1 MAVENKFKLNVIA
14 ASVLMGLSLSAVA
27 AGGSQPAA
35 GAVSAKEAPAAGTEK
50 AKEAA
55 VSSVTGFNPVVAGQA
70 SVAADA
76 TKLKYSGEKTVSSL
90 FDTDGAVEAFN
101 KAHDAAFGAKGAL
114 DAKSLGVIADYN
126 KAKAD
131 TAKAD
136 ADWDSF
142 AARADVIGSAYGAAL
157 GNVYGTGKTGAY
169 TDDLASVTS
178 FSTLATSGAFGEYV
192 KGVNDFKSKLGTFQE
207 ALIGADGKGG
217 ALITPLGKSDE
228 AATKL
233 QTAVDKVQGYRS
245 YLEAWA
251 KNEAADLKVD
261 AAKNQIMA
269 TLPEMQHFITEW
281 SGLSDNGKGDG
292 KPDLAAKYQ
301 AFSEAVTALQSADDK
316 KLFDA
321 RGKLKDAAS
330 ALKTSLGS
338 VNIIDKDT
346 GVVQSGDASAFETLM
361 TKVLNAVDAI
371 AATDA
376 DKAAWATLEKTGKFS
391 DLPAYGDTFNLAY
404 GSIDKIGDTQVAS
417 VQDALQGL
425 QEAFATLCGGDGA
438 SDICTGKNGYT
449 NVADLKTSWE
459 KLMGADG
466 KGTDTKSLA
475 FAYKTALDKL
485 NVEKERLATVF
496 TEFNEKNLAYSDVR
510 KAYFTA
516 YDAYNDAKL
525 ADARQAY
532 SKLGTAFDELQTAS
546 SNLGTAIKSAARD
559 YSADRKNGVPDE
571 TALTTSLGKLK
582 TLIPVK
588 LQLDSMILDYQ
599 QTMGQKA
606 DVNGLSTL
614 SQLQAAY
621 RSANEAKTAAS
632 DVYNKAVTAY
642 KDATS
647 AYDAAVKTGS
657 GGNLSKA
664 EADLT
669 VAAKNL
675 LLAAGYKDSVN
686 LLEFGADK
694 KTSPL
699 IAEVNRL
706 QKPGAKSGEFVDYVD
721 VSGIIKTTVDAH
733 GNVTTEHLFTPEVLA
748 EYKTAREDLGYGDV
762 SLGRQNIA
770 SGLRNLAD
778 LRVLYTDKEWSAL
791 KVGADKDGKGGQ
803 SLSEVYL
810 AALDKVGVKATSA
823 EEQKKVE
830 NAETITHHLGW
841 TDVGGYDFTAG
852 RYNPVIL
859 ETDKDGRVT
868 GIKRD
873 FTAADLYTGTQDKP
887 FTTTVLNIEAPV
899 MGNGAPAE
907 ANTITVGEASTKDRK
922 ATPVEVWARTEKGAV
937 KLSGELKTAITVAGK
952 DGAQEVIRGADRIVL
967 QNVNIHND
975 NLLEKLNTLKNDMV
989 SVGLHI
995 DTGTVDSLLARDM
1008 GVALSHLAAN
1018 GTFGTDDVKA
1028 APKEA
1033 NIRLDNVNITLVN
1046 DRDSRNTTHQDTR
1059 RRDNSGSYQRK
1070 SDAILLSGSGNHIQ
1084 ASGGVFDAGSVNIYD
1099 RYNHNDQANVLNI
1112 LGKNNIVDFAGSTL
1126 KGDIRSGAAG
1136 NKVNLSKGSTLTG
1149 NAIAGTGNLSLNL
1162 DGSTWTGGAGP
1173 NSPDVSL
1180 SNNSVWNVK
1189 GYNFTAGEDD
1199 SYSLYSS
1206 VNSLA
1211 LNGSNTLNLVNT
1223 YGQAQLGGRG
1233 FVGSK
1238 FGTVLSVDHDLTSD
1252 GKGVTTVLAGTYSPG
1267 NAHRLTNI
1275 GLANDGYGGYQFGAI
1290 NVDGLATGGKYALSV
1305 ESSGAE
1311 PYTVGGR
1318 LADDASD
1325 VRPHEFVSYKTS
1337 ENRVV
1342 TDKDGKP
1349 VTLNVI
1355 SDADF
1360 TSLSAPAELG
1370 VYQYAAEKVM
1380 DGVNNRTNIYY
1391 SSTGKLSNSA
1401 ATVVSL
1407 AAAPVDVANLESD
1420 TLAKH
1425 MNSVRHGKD
1434 SGVWLSYFGG
1444 ENRNTT
1450 AAGPEYTLKTNGVM
1464 LGADTLTE
1472 NNWLAGVAVSSA
1484 RSDMSVMNSSG
1495 DLNSYG
1501 AQFYMSRRYDSGVFV
1516 DSALQF
1522 NHFSNTAKARMING
1536 QQAKADFS
1544 GNSYGLEAK
1553 VGYAWNSEGFF
1564 AEPYVRAAARAFDG
1578 EHYALSN
1585 GMTVNSN
1592 DYKSMLGEV
1601 GADLG
1606 YQYDI
1611 SGGYVKPYLHLAAL
1625 NEFADGNS
1633 VRVNNVSLDNS
1644 VKGAAF
1650 QAGLGAEVKVTD
1662 NLGGYAAFDYTKGD
1676 NTERPWQATVGVNYT
1691 W

>member
-27 AGGSQPAA
+27 AGDPQPAA
-35 GAVSAKEAPAAGTEK
+35 GAASAKEALAAGTEK

-70 SVAADA
+70 SVAVDA
-76 TKLKYSGEKTVSSL
+76 TKFKYSGEKTVSSL

-101 KAHDAAFGAKGAL
+101 KAHEAAFGAKGAL

-126 KAKAD
+126 KAKVD

-136 ADWDSF
+136 ADWVSF
-142 AARADVIGSAYGAAL
+142 AARADVIGSAYDAAL
-157 GNVYGTGKTGAY
+157 GNVYGTGKTVAY
-169 TDDLASVTS
+169 TDDLTS
-178 FSTLATSGAFGEYV
+178 ATSLSTPATGGAFGEYV
-192 KGVNDFKSKLGTFQE
+192 KGVNDFKSKLDTFQD
-207 ALIGADGKGG
+207 ALIGTDGKSG
-217 ALITPLGKSDE
+217 ALTTPLGKSDE
-228 AATKL
+228 AATTL
-233 QTAVDKVQGYRS
+233 QTAVDKVQGYRE
-245 YLEAWA
+245 YLKTWA
-251 KNEAADLKVD
+251 TAKAADLKVE

-281 SGLSDNGKGDG
+281 SGLSDNAKADG
-292 KPDLAAKYQ
+292 KPDLAGKYQ
-301 AFSEAVTALQSADDK
+301 AFSEAVTALQKADDK
-316 KLFDA
+316 TLSEARTKLQS
-321 RGKLKDAAS
+321 AAS
-330 ALKTSLGS
+330 ALSTAFDS
-338 VNIIDKDT
+338 VKVVKNVDT
-346 GVVQSGDASAFETLM
+346 GVASSFDGDDKTRFQNLM
-361 TKVLNAVDAI
+361 TTVENAVTAI
-371 AATDA
+371 SATDT
-376 DKAAWATLEKTGKFS
+376 DKAAWAKLEKTGKFS
-391 DLPAYGDTFNLAY
+391 DLPGYDSLAY
-404 GSIDKIGDTQVAS
+404 GAIDEIGDTHVVS
-417 VQDALQGL
+417 VQEALQGL
-425 QEAFATLCGGDGA
+425 QDAFATLCSGDGA
-438 SDICTGKNGYT
+438 SAICASKESTSDVTK
-449 NVADLKTSWE
+449 LKASWE

-496 TEFNEKNLAYSDVR
+496 TEFSERNLAYSDVR
-510 KAYFTA
+510 KAFFTA
-516 YDAYNDAKL
+516 YDAYNDAKFEG
-525 ADARQAY
+525 ARTAVEN
-532 SKLGTAFDELQTAS
+532 LDTAFTGLQTAS
-546 SNLGTAIKSAARD
+546 SNLKTAIAAAASG
-559 YSADRKNGVPDE
+559 YASDRKNGVPDE

-599 QTMGQKA
+599 QTMGQKT
-606 DVNGLSTL
+606 DVNGISTL

-621 RSANEAKTAAS
+621 QSANEAKTAAS

-647 AYDAAVKTGS
+647 AYDAAVKAGS

-675 LLAAGYKDSVN
+675 LLAAGYSKDMSTLSLAGNGDSSLIGTVN
-686 LLEFGADK
+686 SKLK
-694 KTSPL
+694 N
-699 IAEVNRL
+699 IA
-706 QKPGAKSGEFVDYVD
+706 PGAKAGELIGYT
-721 VSGIIKTTVDAH
+721 SIIPDDK
-733 GNVTTEHLFTPEVLA
+733 FTPGTLT
-748 EYKTAREDLGYGDV
+748 EYNTARVALESGDV
-762 SLGRQNIA
+762 SQSRQNID

-823 EEQKKVE
+823 EEQKKIE
-830 NAETITHHLGW
+830 NAESITHHLGW
-841 TDVGGYDFTAG
+841 TNVGGYDFTAG

-859 ETDKDGRVT
+859 ETDKDGKVT

-887 FTTTVLNIEAPV
+887 FTTTVLNIQAPV

-907 ANTITVGEASTKDRK
+907 ANTITVGEASTKDRE

-952 DGAQEVIRGADRIVL
+952 DGTQEVIRGADRIVL

-975 NLLEKLNTLKNDMV
+975 NLLDKFNTLKNDMM
-989 SVGLHI
+989 SIGLRI
-995 DTGTVDSLLARDM
+995 DTDTVDSLLARDM
-1008 GVALSHLAAN
+1008 SGALSNLAVN

-1033 NIRLDNVNITLVN
+1033 NIRLDNVHITLVN
-1046 DRDSRNTTHQDTR
+1046 DRDSRSTTHQDTR
-1059 RRDNSGSYQRK
+1059 RHDRSVDYLSKK
-1070 SDAILLSGSGNHIQ
+1070 SDAILLSGSGNHIL

-1099 RYNHNDQANVLNI
+1099 RYHPYQANVLNI
-1112 LGKNNIVDFAGSTL
+1112 TGENNIVDFADSTL
-1126 KGDIRSGAAG
+1126 KGDIRSSAAG
-1136 NKVNLSKGSTLTG
+1136 NKVNLTKGSTLTG
-1149 NAIAGTGNLSLNL
+1149 NAIAGTGNLTLNL

-1173 NSPDVSL
+1173 HSPDVSL

-1189 GYNFTAGEDD
+1189 GYDFTAGEDD
-1199 SYSLYSS
+1199 SPESS
-1206 VNSLA
+1206 VSSLT
-1211 LNGSNTLNLVNT
+1211 LNGSNTLNLVNAE
-1223 YGQAQLGGRG
+1223 GQAQLGGRG
-1233 FVGSK
+1233 VVGSK
-1238 FGTVLSVDHDLTSD
+1238 YGTVLSVDHDLVSD
-1252 GKGVTTVLAGTYSPG
+1252 GKGVTSVLAGTYSPD
-1267 NAHRLTNI
+1267 NLHSLTNT
-1275 GLANDGYGGYQFGAI
+1275 GLAGGYQFGTIYA
-1290 NVDGLATGGKYALSV
+1290 NGLATGGKYALSV

-1337 ENRVV
+1337 ENRPV
-1342 TDKDGKP
+1342 TDKDGKT
-1349 VTLNVI
+1349 VVQI
-1355 SDADF
+1355 VKSDADF

-1434 SGVWLSYFGG
+1434 SGVWVSYFGG

-1464 LGADTLTE
+1464 LGVDTLTE
-1472 NNWLAGVAVSSA
+1472 NDWLAGVAVSSA

-1522 NHFSNTAKARMING
+1522 NHFSNTAKARMTDG

-1592 DYKSMLGEV
+1592 DYKSMLGEI